1 MIQPAYGYDYAGRPY
16 YPPMQPAAYPQPVL
30 PQQQQTPQAPPPIR
44 SGGIVSVPNED
55 EARRYPV
62 APGVTVTMRDESG
75 PYLYEKTMGYSQL
88 EPPIFRKAKIVFED
102 TAPQSTQEA
111 AGAPQA
117 PAVEYAELAQLEAL
131 RGAVVSDIRDLQAQL
146 EKETAEIRAL
156 VAAMIKPD
164 SEPKRTTRKKEAEE
178 E

>member
-1 MIQPAYGYDYAGRPY
+1 MISPQYDYTGRPY
-16 YPPMQPAAYPQPVL
+16 YPAMPSAAYPQPMVP
-30 PQQQQTPQAPPPIR
+30 PQQMPQTPPPIR
-44 SGGIVSVPNED
+44 SGGIVSVPSE
-55 EARRYPV
+55 EVARNYPV
-62 APGVTVTMRDESG
+62 APGVTVTMRDESA

-88 EPPIFRKAKIVFED
+88 EPPIFRKARIIFED
-102 TAPQSTQEA
+102 AAPQSTQEA
-111 AGAPQA
+111 AGEPQA
-117 PAVEYAELAQLEAL
+117 PPVEYAELAQLEAL
-131 RGAVVSDIRDLQAQL
+131 RGAVVDDIRDLQARL